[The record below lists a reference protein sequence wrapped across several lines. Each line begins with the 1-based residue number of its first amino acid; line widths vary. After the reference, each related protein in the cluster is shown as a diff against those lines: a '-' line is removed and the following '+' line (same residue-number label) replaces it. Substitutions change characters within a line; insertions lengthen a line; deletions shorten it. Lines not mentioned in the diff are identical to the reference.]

1 MNQPLVL
8 NDPEKPVRVIG
19 SNISYFT
26 GKLETYFRCKGI
38 SYRLDSMEFPRDGL
52 AAKRETGVQQMP
64 VAVLPDGRWMTDTTK
79 IIEWLEQQQPSPH
92 IYPED
97 PVQRFL
103 GLLIEDYADE
113 WLWRPAMHFRWH
125 YPHGAKLHS
134 ALIVNEMM
142 NLVPG
147 PKLFKRWVIRRRQ
160 RGGYTAGDGIGADA
174 VKGVEA
180 IYFRT
185 LEQLDTLFRS
195 RPYVLG
201 STPSIAD
208 VGLSG
213 PFLRHFGQDP
223 VPLLHMR
230 ERAPAVH
237 EWLARL
243 WNSQPAKASET
254 PNGAKLESDEPLKP
268 LFGEIGRCYLPYL
281 NANAEAVRDGQ
292 KRFDA
297 RIDGVPYTKARYS
310 QYRVWCLSQ
319 LRQKFESLPEEAKTR
334 AEAFLQQTGCWQPLW
349 QLSDIP
355 LVVGQEEALP
365 FRGDFKMVG
374 VNE

>member
-26 GKLETYFRCKGI
+26 GKLETYFRCKGV
-38 SYRLDSMEFPRDGL
+38 SYRLDPMEFPRDGL
-52 AAKRETGVQQMP
+52 AAKRETGVEQMP

-79 IIEWLEQQQPSPH
+79 IIEWLEQQQPSPQ
-92 IYPED
+92 IYPKD
-97 PVQRFL
+97 PFQRFL

-113 WLWRPAMHFRWH
+113 WLWRPAMHFRW
-125 YPHGAKLHS
+125 YYQHGARLHS

-142 NLVPG
+142 NLFPG
-147 PKLFKRWVIRRRQ
+147 PKFFKRWMIRRRQ
-160 RGGYTAGDGIGADA
+160 RGGYTSGDGIGAAA
-174 VKGVEA
+174 VSGVEA
-180 IYFRT
+180 IYFRLLDQ
-185 LEQLDTLFRS
+185 LETLFSS
-195 RPYVLG
+195 RPYVFG

-208 VGLSG
+208 IGLSG

-243 WNSQPAKASET
+243 WNSQPAVDKGIADSLEDH
-254 PNGAKLESDEPLKP
+254 GALRP
-268 LFGEIGRCYLPYL
+268 LFQEIGRTYLPYL
-281 NANAEAVRDGQ
+281 NANAEAVREGRT
-292 KRFDA
+292 RFDTE
-297 RIDGVPYTKARYS
+297 IDGVRYSKARYS
-310 QYRVWCLSQ
+310 RYRVWCLGQ
-319 LRQKFESLPEEAKTR
+319 LRQNFQNIPAQAQTG
-334 AEAFLQQTGCWQPLW
+334 AEQFLRETGCWLPMW
-349 QLSDIP
+349 QLSELP
-355 LVVGQEEALP
+355 LVAGQEEGLP